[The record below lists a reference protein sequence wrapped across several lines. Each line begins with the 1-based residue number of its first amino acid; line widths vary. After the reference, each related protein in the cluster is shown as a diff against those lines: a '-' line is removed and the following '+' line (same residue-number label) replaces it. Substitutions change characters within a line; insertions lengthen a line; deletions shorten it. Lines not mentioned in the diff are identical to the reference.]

1 MFYLGQRGNQM
12 VSHVLVMETE
22 AYTARVMYA
31 PDGKTRR
38 VETLQLETALTQ
50 QGWDFSPAPPLPEPP
65 KSQTIE
71 QRLAAIE
78 DLLSQH
84 DAILMQR
91 RGGRP
96 KKEE

>member
-1 MFYLGQRGNQM
+1 
-12 VSHVLVMETE
+12 METE
-22 AYTARVMYA
+22 AYTACVMYSPEGA
-31 PDGKTRR
+31 TRR
-38 VETLQLETALTQ
+38 VETFQLESALMQ
-50 QGWDFSPAPPLPEPP
+50 QGWASTPFPPLPEPAKP
-65 KSQTIE
+65 QTIE